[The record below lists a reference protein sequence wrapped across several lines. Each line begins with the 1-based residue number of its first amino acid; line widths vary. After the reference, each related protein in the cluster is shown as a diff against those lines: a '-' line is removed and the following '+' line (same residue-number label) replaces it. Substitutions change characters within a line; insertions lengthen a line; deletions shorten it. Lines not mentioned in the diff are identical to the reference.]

1 MEKYYSV
8 KEAAKEFSLSEKTL
22 LNWLRAG
29 KLKADKV
36 GRAWRISDS
45 VMRDYLKIPPADDEV
60 DFLIED
66 EIISTLAN
74 FQEKLLT
81 VEASNKSGILRSR
94 VLRVAARL
102 DEIIDYL
109 YDEDDVYEHRW
120 NAEEVEDTDMIRGI
134 GTGGATGRYV
144 TRTNYMGDMINSK
157 NEIKLDDF
165 IDGIVSSLI
174 GNSKINIELLNH
186 AFEIIKAT
194 LELAIVGNEEIKRI
208 NKISNVFRQLE
219 YDVHNINKT
228 LEATGD
234 NSSINYFQCANF
246 RQLQEVLP
254 AWIKGMNI
262 VRETSDKEKS
272 KG

>member
-29 KLKADKV
+29 KLKADKA

-81 VEASNKSGILRSR
+81 VEESNKSGILRSR

-109 YDEDDVYEHRW
+109 YDEDDVFEHRW
-120 NAEEVEDTDMIRGI
+120 NAEELEDTDVIRGM
-134 GTGGATGRYV
+134 GAVDGGHV
-144 TRTNYMGDMINSK
+144 TRTNYMYDMINSK

-174 GNSKINIELLNH
+174 RNSNINIELLNH

-194 LELAIVGNEEIKRI
+194 LESAIVGNEEIKRI

-219 YDVHNINKT
+219 YDVHNINKK
-228 LEATGD
+228 LEKTCRKL
-234 NSSINYFQCANF
+234 SVNYFQCANF